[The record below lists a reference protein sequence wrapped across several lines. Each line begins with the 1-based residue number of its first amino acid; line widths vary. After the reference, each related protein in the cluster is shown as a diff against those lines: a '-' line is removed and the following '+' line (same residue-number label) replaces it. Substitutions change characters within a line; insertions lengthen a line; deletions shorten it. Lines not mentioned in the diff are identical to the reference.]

1 MGVLAAVIIAIAVS
15 VISLRYN
22 IKKVEKIIKKEKK
35 EFERVDFINL
45 EGKR

>member
-1 MGVLAAVIIAIAVS
+1 MGVLAAVVIAIIIAIAV
-15 VISLRYN
+15 VIISCKYTLE
-22 IKKVEKIIKKEKK
+22 KVKEEKK

>member
-1 MGVLAAVIIAIAVS
+1 MGVLAAVIIAILIAIAV
-15 VISLRYN
+15 VIISCRYTLE
-22 IKKVEKIIKKEKK
+22 KVKKEKK